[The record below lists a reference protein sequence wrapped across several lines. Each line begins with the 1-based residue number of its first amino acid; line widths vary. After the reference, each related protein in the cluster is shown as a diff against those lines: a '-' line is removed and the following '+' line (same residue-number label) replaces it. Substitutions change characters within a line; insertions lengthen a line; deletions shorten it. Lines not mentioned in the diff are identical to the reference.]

1 MKTVVKALFVV
12 MALALGGAA
21 LSQGGTVLIYTSVP
35 QDVIDVLQAA
45 YERDNPGYSLD
56 VFRGGTSEILTRVS
70 AERQAG
76 AIAADL
82 IWVADPSEIIA
93 LKEEGLLLE
102 HVSPETEALPA
113 DFRDPDNQY
122 FAGRVLGIVIAYNTL
137 MVDEEN
143 RPRGWGDLLE
153 PRFEGQTG
161 FPTPANSGASV
172 VTIAALLGSPEF
184 GEAFIA
190 SLGENG
196 MRQLRNNGEAAQLTA
211 TGEIQAAVGLDFQ
224 IRALKEQGSPIDYV
238 YPADG
243 GVFIPSPIAI
253 FNTSQNQ
260 ETARHFVDYILSR
273 QGQEILVQEANFI
286 PARDDVQ
293 GPEGAPS
300 PDLAR
305 LDIDPDFIAQNRERI
320 LEVFESNIRP

>member
-1 MKTVVKALFVV
+1 LIRTVVGLLAI
-12 MALALGGAA
+12 LALGGAVSA
-21 LSQGGTVLIYTSVP
+21 QGTALIYTSVP

-45 YERDNPGYSLD
+45 YERDNPGYTLD
-56 VFRGGTSEILTRVS
+56 VFRGGTAAILARVA

-102 HVSPETEALPA
+102 HSSPETEALPE

-137 MVDEEN
+137 LVDEP
-143 RPRGWGDLLE
+143 PRGWRDLLE
-153 PRFEGQTG
+153 PRFQGQTG
-161 FPTPANSGASV
+161 FPTPENSGAAV
-172 VTIAALLGSPEF
+172 VTIGALLSSSDF
-184 GEAFIA
+184 GEAFIQA
-190 SLGENG
+190 LGENG
-196 MRQLRNNGEAAQLTA
+196 MRQLRNNGEAAQMTA
-211 TGEIQAAVGLDFQ
+211 TGELHAAVGLDFQ
-224 IRALKEQGSPIDYV
+224 IRALREQGSPIDYV

-260 ETARHFVDYILSR
+260 DAARHFVDYILSR
-273 QGQEILVQEANFI
+273 QGQEILVREANFI
-286 PARDDVQ
+286 PARDDVV

-300 PDLAR
+300 PDIVR
-305 LDIDPDFIAQNRERI
+305 LHIDPDFIAQNRERI
-320 LEVFESNIRP
+320 LEVYENSIQR